1 MFQKFLTRRELL
13 KYSSFSLLSFLS
25 SCRNISEEVRIAL
38 QSSLYPDFFKDTIPN
53 FWKKENFNF
62 GSINSKN
69 NRNLILNSD
78 FTLINDGWVN
88 RMNFDKFKK
97 INEDILFENLD
108 LRSREFLNSYEKTQR
123 EKLFPIG
130 VVPYSV
136 VIKNNKELI
145 DSAKLSWDFLLSKKL
160 TKKIIFP
167 NSPRILLSIA
177 KKIQGSNSLLR
188 LKNQSMLF
196 DDQNSLNW
204 LINSEACVAIIPYT
218 LCLKYFKI
226 DSRLSIVFP
235 DQGVPLMWHFI
246 LRRSNNNNE
255 ILIKWINS
263 LKGKLNADK
272 LAGQGWYLP
281 FNNKYS
287 QRNYNPDISSITGPS
302 QSCWENS
309 WSFPYLSKIQKIN
322 LEKSLNESS
331 TP

>member
-1 MFQKFLTRRELL
+1 MFERFLTRRELL
-13 KYSSFSLLSFLS
+13 KYASLSSLFLLS
-25 SCRNISEEVRIAL
+25 SCRNISEEVRITL
-38 QSSLYPDFFKDTIPN
+38 QSNLYPDFFKDTIPN
-53 FWKKENFNF
+53 FWKKENINF
-62 GSINSKN
+62 GKINSEN

-88 RMNFDKFKK
+88 RINFDAFKK

-108 LRSREFLNSYEKTQR
+108 LRSRDFLNSYEKTQR

-218 LCLKYFKI
+218 LCLKYIKI

-235 DQGVPLMWHFI
+235 NQGVPLMWHFI
-246 LRRSNNNNE
+246 LSRSNNNE
-255 ILIKWINS
+255 ILIKWIKS
-263 LKGKLNADK
+263 LEGKLSADK
-272 LAGQGWYLP
+272 LASQGWYLP
-281 FNNKYS
+281 FNNSYS
-287 QRNYNPDISSITGPS
+287 QKKYNPDISSITGPS
-302 QSCWENS
+302 LRCWENS
-309 WSFPYLSKIQKIN
+309 WSFPYLSNMQKIN
-322 LEKSLNESS
+322 LEKSWNQSS